1 MSTRLTAAV
10 SELSSIISTKD
21 LPLQEKVTRVGKEVR
36 EQISPLLETVR
47 KGLSDILTSGKAEA
61 SAATQSSGSAVGNGN
76 GRTQEK

>member
-1 MSTRLTAAV
+1 VSTRLTAAV
-10 SELSSIISTKD
+10 SELSSIISTQD

-47 KGLSDILTSGKAEA
+47 KGLSDILASGKAEA
-61 SAATQSSGSAVGNGN
+61 SGAAQSSGGAVGNGN